1 MLATACI
8 LLQGTPAIQKEEHGR
23 EVREDFP
30 KVKSPFYFLILP
42 PNYDF

>member
-23 EVREDFP
+23 GQGGFS
-30 KVKSPFYFLILP
+30 KGKITILLP
-42 PNYDF
+42 HSTNKL

>member
-1 MLATACI
+1 L
-8 LLQGTPAIQKEEHGR
+8 LLQGTPAIQKKSMD

-42 PNYDF
+42 TNYDF